1 MPETGNEIDTAL
13 KELSARYKDAT
24 DRARELTDAW
34 VRYLVA
40 INGGAIGITFG
51 LASAYSNSP
60 VSPSVFGWPVGAF
73 TAGLICAG
81 VAVLREQDRQD
92 QRANKAS
99 NHMSRLASGKM
110 TLDQA
115 RVEWNELFKNQGEP
129 PWPWP
134 HIRKWRWAAKWRWVW
149 RFVNSAWTPPR
160 NAAFASFVAF
170 LVGIVFSLLALS
182 R

>member
-1 MPETGNEIDTAL
+1 MAENGGPLWRPPPDPRDGTGRGNGVGMVPLARPYTPAVVTWCPMPETGNEIDTAL

-60 VSPSVFGWPVGAF
+60 VSPAVFVWPVGAF

-81 VAVLREQDRQD
+81 VAVFRERDRQD
-92 QRANKAS
+92 QRANK
-99 NHMSRLASGKM
+99 
-110 TLDQA
+110 
-115 RVEWNELFKNQGEP
+115 RV
-129 PWPWP
+129 
-134 HIRKWRWAAKWRWVW
+134 
-149 RFVNSAWTPPR
+149 
-160 NAAFASFVAF
+160 
-170 LVGIVFSLLALS
+170 
-182 R
+182 